1 MVTLPDP
8 APYFRTVWEIVKQV
22 PYGQVTTFKQI
33 AEMIPTPKGVERD
46 DYAKLGARWVGDAM
60 NAVSIPDEPSV
71 PWHRV
76 INSKGTISLPPDS
89 KGAALQRARLREEQV
104 EFDAKERIDLN
115 QFGWNGADLEW
126 VTANGLI
133 PAKPLRKP
141 ADDADTPQQM
151 SLF

>member
-8 APYFRTVWEIVKQV
+8 APYFKIVWEIVKQV
-22 PYGQVTTFKQI
+22 PSGQVTTFKQI
-33 AEMIPTPKGVERD
+33 AEMIPTPKGVEQD
-46 DYAKLGARWVGDAM
+46 DYTKLGARWVGDAM

-89 KGAALQRARLREEQV
+89 KGAALQRARLREEDV
-104 EFDAKERIDLN
+104 IFDAKERIDLN
-115 QFGWNGADLEW
+115 QFGWQGAEIAW
-126 VTANGLI
+126 VEANGLI

-141 ADDADTPQQM
+141 ADESDSPQQM